1 LRPVFAEYFRDPIS
15 NIERRVTLGTGIGYH
30 IIDTSKTKWDATA
43 GPAYQ
48 STVFR
53 SVEQGEEPKE
63 STLAFV
69 FATAFDTELTK
80 RLDLKAN
87 YNFNIVNEESGT
99 YIHHVITTLET
110 ELTKWLDF
118 DISFV
123 WDRTQDPTPRAD
135 GTIPE
140 QNDFQVIF
148 SIGVDF

>member
-15 NIERRVTLGTGIGYH
+15 NIQRRVTLGTGIGYH

-48 STVFR
+48 NTVFI
-53 SVEQGEEPKE
+53 SVEAGEEPNE
-63 STLAFV
+63 STPAFV

-80 RLDLKAN
+80 RLDFIAK
-87 YNFNIVNEESGT
+87 YNFQLVNQESGS
-99 YIHHVITTLET
+99 YIHHFMTTLET

-140 QNDFQVIF
+140 QNDFQLIF
-148 SIGVDF
+148 SLGVDF